1 MRYRGLI
8 SALIGTSA
16 LCMTGCGTS
25 RTATAKS
32 SELSIERF
40 ESVDSSRVENLVV
53 LDTLKEITTITVD
66 RNDRGDTLR
75 LTQITDRTRA
85 TARDRVKDTE
95 VKVVKQTDTVFIV
108 RRDSVQV
115 SEVQGSS
122 RASPFVNCLK
132 WVFWIIVALIV
143 LMKAGDG

>member
-1 MRYRGLI
+1 M
-8 SALIGTSA
+8 
-16 LCMTGCGTS
+16 
-25 RTATAKS
+25 
-32 SELSIERF
+32 SIERF
-40 ESVDSSRVENLVV
+40 ESVDSSGVENLVV

-66 RNDRGDTLR
+66 RNDKGDTLR

-115 SEVQGSS
+115 SAYQGSS